1 MKNFRYII
9 IVLACYMLVSCKP
22 EIKEVK
28 GVVKTW
34 KEEIITIKTS
44 DGDKV
49 YHTGQARMIGGMPIS
64 GDSVRLNYII
74 GKNDTDRAVVIE
86 YLAPITKPAIVT
98 PGEKKKDVILKRKV
112 DNSNDKDKE
121 HK

>member
-1 MKNFRYII
+1 
-9 IVLACYMLVSCKP
+9 MLVSCKP

-86 YLAPITKPAIVT
+86 YLAPIAKPVVVT